1 MLVEKLPFPE
11 KVISVLKES
20 VAELNEPQV
29 KAIKAGL
36 LDGKNLVVASLTAS
50 GKTLIAE
57 LAILKKFLN
66 NGKSIYLVP
75 LKALASEKYNE
86 FREKYSKLGMRISI
100 SIGDLDGSDDWLANY
115 DLVIASNE
123 KMDSLL
129 RHGAEW
135 VKNISLVVADEIHLL
150 NDAGR
155 GPTLEVVLTRL
166 RRFNPQVLALSAT
179 IKNAEE
185 IAEWLDA
192 SLVKSD
198 YRPVK
203 LCKGVFYPNH
213 IDAKQNDAEHI
224 DAKGVRQSASSSSGV
239 KHVLEMEG
247 KRITLNGN
255 DDSEVIISSDTVKKE
270 KQALIF
276 LSARRSAEAAAERIA
291 GKIKVNND
299 ALKKVSK
306 EIETALPHPTKQCKR
321 LAKVIEGG
329 VAFHHAGLVAKQRK
343 IIEDNFRNG
352 IIKII
357 TATPTLCLDSSV
369 KVWSGMTNTNI
380 ANIKHGKL
388 WALAK
393 NKLMETPAKN
403 ITEMEAPWQMVKIT
417 STSGDE
423 IILTPNHRVLV
434 KRKGE
439 KALIAASEC
448 RTENKI
454 AMAGRINM
462 ETTKAPKWSDFVIK
476 NKLPIEDRALDEDV
490 FYFIGA
496 MLGDGYSGAENRDG
510 RFFYKGSPCIV
521 GRDTE
526 VFDRIR
532 LFCHKYSI
540 DYRECKNFYGVPQIV
555 FSKAKWFREFLV
567 RCGVDIGQKKHINEK
582 LLCSHKRPLSQLLRG
597 LFDTDGCVEKRTK
610 RVSFSN
616 TSFDL
621 IDDVRRSLLGFGIV
635 TSFRKRGGCSM
646 KFLKK
651 TYSTKDSAELYI
663 QHRKCLYE
671 FYKEIDFGVERKS
684 MSLEEILKGFML
696 LVNKISCNKCS
707 YEIFLD
713 TFEGRTKEQKEW
725 GRQKMEI
732 IELLGKYGKMKS
744 WQIKEKTGLIP
755 WKGEKRLNHHFN
767 LIARKRIGNNAEW
780 ELNTIGRWVFENL
793 HLKNLRLKDYFQ
805 KCTTCPLCGFSLQKK
820 LRGTWKT
827 GDFEEDIYWDKIK
840 STEFV
845 MPTTKK
851 VYDMILPDGD
861 GNDHMF
867 VANGFIVHNSF
878 GMNLPAWRVIIR
890 DAKRYSGFGLQ
901 FLPVLEVHQMM
912 GRAGRPKYDSEGEAI
927 IIAKTESEAG
937 DLKERYIDGE
947 PEPIYSKL
955 SVEPVLRMHVLA
967 LVASG
972 IEKKSRLE
980 EFFSETFFAH
990 QYSDMEEVNRKIEKI
1005 LKQLESFGFIEIKHG
1020 SSFISKDFVPAF
1032 SLEDDIKITATP
1044 IGKRVSELYLDPESA
1059 HKIIQG
1065 MKKPNDTLGYLTLIN
1080 SCTEMWPLLRVKQKE
1095 YELVEEELIKSGI
1108 SIDTWDVDYD
1118 EFMMSFKTALVFN
1131 DWADEWGEDRLLDKY
1146 DIAPG
1151 ELYSKITNADW
1162 MLYAASE
1169 LAKLLDKKDTANELN
1184 KLRLCIKH
1192 GVKEE
1197 LLELVRI
1204 RNIGR
1209 VRARLLWKNNIKSVR
1224 DVRNA
1229 SEERLGKIIG
1239 TATAKQLKQELQ
1251 ESLDK
1256 KMRAV
1261 KFSGE

>member
-1 MLVEKLPFPE
+1 MLVENLPFPG

-29 KAIKAGL
+29 KSVKAGL
-36 LDGKNLVVASLTAS
+36 LDGKNLVVASPTAS

-57 LAILKKFLN
+57 LAILKKFLDN
-66 NGKSIYLVP
+66 KKSIYLVP
-75 LKALASEKYNE
+75 LKALASEKYAE
-86 FREKYSKLGMRISI
+86 FNDKYGRLGMKIAL
-100 SIGDLDGSDDWLANY
+100 SIGDFDSSDEWLDNY
-115 DLVIASNE
+115 DIIIVSNE
-123 KMDSLL
+123 KMDSLM
-129 RHGAEW
+129 RHNVGW
-135 VKNISLVVADEIHLL
+135 IRNISLVVADEIHML
-150 NDAGR
+150 NDPGR

-166 RRFNPQVLALSAT
+166 RRLKPQIIALSAT

-185 IAEWLDA
+185 IAEWLGA
-192 SLVKSD
+192 TLVKSD

-203 LCKGVFYPNH
+203 LCRGIFYPNILE
-213 IDAKQNDAEHI
+213 IDGKKVQL
-224 DAKGVRQSASSSSGV
+224 SGDGD
-239 KHVLEMEG
+239 LE
-247 KRITLNGN
+247 N
-255 DDSEVIISSDTVKKE
+255 IISKDTVKKG

-276 LSARRSAEAAAERIA
+276 LSTRRSAEATAE
-291 GKIKVNND
+291 KISEEIKISNE
-299 ALKKVSK
+299 ALKKVSGD
-306 EIETALPHPTKQCKR
+306 IETALPHPTKQCKR
-321 LAKVIEGG
+321 LARVVAKGC
-329 VAFHHAGLVAKQRK
+329 AFHHAGLVAKQRK
-343 IIEDNFRNG
+343 LIEDAFRDG
-352 IIKII
+352 TIKII

-403 ITEMEAPWQMVKIT
+403 ITEMEAPGQMVKIT

-434 KRKGE
+434 KMKGE

-448 RTENKI
+448 RAENKI

-462 ETTKAPKWSDFVIK
+462 ETTKAPKWSDFVIN

-496 MLGDGYSGAENRDG
+496 MLGDGYSGVENRDG
-510 RFFYKGSPCIV
+510 RVFYKGSPCIV

-555 FSKAKWFREFLV
+555 FSKAKWLREFLV

-635 TSFRKRGGCSM
+635 TSFRKRGRCSM
-646 KFLKK
+646 KFHKK
-651 TYSTKDSAELYI
+651 TYNTKDSAELYI

-684 MSLEEILKGFML
+684 ISLEEILKGFML

-755 WKGEKRLNHHFN
+755 WRGEKRLDHHFN

-805 KCTTCPLCGFSLQKK
+805 KYTTCPLCGFSLQKK

-827 GDFEEDIYWDKIK
+827 GDFEEDIYWDRIK

-851 VYDMILPDGD
+851 VYDMVLPDDG

-878 GMNLPAWRVIIR
+878 GVNLPAWRVIIR
-890 DAKRYSGFGLQ
+890 DVKRYSNYGMQ
-901 FLPVLEVHQMM
+901 YLPVLEVAQMM
-912 GRAGRPKYDSEGEAI
+912 GRAGRPKYDTEGEAI
-927 IIAKTESEAG
+927 LVAKSEREAF
-937 DLKERYIDGE
+937 DLKERYIEGE
-947 PEPIYSKL
+947 TEPIYSKL

-967 LVASG
+967 LIASG

-990 QYSDMEEVNRKIEKI
+990 QYENMEEVIVKMEKI
-1005 LKQLESFGFIEIKHG
+1005 LKQLESYGFIAVSQETP
-1020 SSFISKDFVPAF
+1020 FLSKDFVPAF
-1032 SLEDDIKITATP
+1032 ALHSDAKITATP
-1044 IGKRVSELYLDPESA
+1044 IGRRISELYLDPESA
-1059 HKIIQG
+1059 NKIIRG
-1065 MKKPNDTLGYLTLIN
+1065 IKKSSDALGYLVLIN
-1080 SCTEMWPLLRVKQKE
+1080 NCIEMWPLLRIRQKDSE
-1095 YELVEEELIKSGI
+1095 SIEDELIKSGVAAPD
-1108 SIDTWDVDYD
+1108 SWNVDYD
-1118 EFMMSFKTALVFN
+1118 DFMMSFKTALMFQ
-1131 DWADEWGEDRLLDKY
+1131 DWISECGEDVLLDRY

-1151 ELYSKITNADW
+1151 ELYSKITSADW
-1162 MLYAASE
+1162 MLYASGE
-1169 LAKLLDKKDTANELN
+1169 LARMLDEKDAATSLN
-1184 KLRLCIKH
+1184 KLRIRIKH
-1192 GVKEE
+1192 GIKEE
-1197 LLELVRI
+1197 LLDLVRI
-1204 RNIGR
+1204 KNIGR
-1209 VRARLLWKNNIKSVR
+1209 ARARLLWKNSIRTER
-1224 DVRNA
+1224 DARNA
-1229 SEERLGKIIG
+1229 SEERLGKILGKAI
-1239 TATAKQLKQELQ
+1239 AKQLKSELH

-1256 KMRAV
+1256 KMRTV